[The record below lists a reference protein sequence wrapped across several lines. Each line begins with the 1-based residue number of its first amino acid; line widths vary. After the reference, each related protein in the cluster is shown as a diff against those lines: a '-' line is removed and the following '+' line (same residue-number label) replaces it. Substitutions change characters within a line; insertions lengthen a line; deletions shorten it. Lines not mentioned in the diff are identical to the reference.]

1 MNRRTIEQLAEDDKG
16 MWLLRVYGG
25 YALEKIAQMYGTTRA
40 NVHARLESHYEHV
53 SQGVKSFNSFDE

>member
-25 YALEKIAQMYGTTRA
+25 YSLEKIAQMYGTTKG
-40 NVHARLESHYEHV
+40 NVQQRLDKHYEHI
-53 SQGVKSFNSFDE
+53 SQGVRSFNSFDE